1 MHLKEPASI
10 FYIELIC
17 ISSSNKVGEVI
28 MRDYLGILCGPSLKL
43 QGDKYLELLSFSFLP
58 SYKFCSVGS
67 SSITWYEE
75 LDSLPS
81 NVS

>member
-1 MHLKEPASI
+1 
-10 FYIELIC
+10 
-17 ISSSNKVGEVI
+17 

-43 QGDKYLELLSFSFLP
+43 HGDKYLELLSFSFLP